1 MKIGVHI
8 LVLCN
13 SNFHPIGS
21 YDYTE
26 QQNPSIHDD
35 LNPAPY
41 APSEDLSSNT
51 EGQGGASR
59 LSIQSRI
66 EVLTQRDEI
75 TESVN
80 QPVRTVSKSSI
91 YHTPP

>member
-26 QQNPSIHDD
+26 QQNPSINDD

-51 EGQGGASR
+51 EGQGGSSR

-66 EVLTQRDEI
+66 EVLMQRDEI

-80 QPVRTVSKSSI
+80 QSHRTVSNSSI